1 MTVKTSIS
9 LTGAQ
14 HAFAK
19 KLVAK
24 GDYPSVSA
32 VVQSGLESIR
42 KERAAR
48 DAEKRALKQLM
59 AARAARPT
67 LSKKQFDSKIEQL
80 ISRTRSKYGV

>member
-24 GDYPSVSA
+24 GDFPSVSA

-42 KERAAR
+42 KERAIR
-48 DAEKRALKQLM
+48 DAEAKALKQLI
-59 AARAARPT
+59 AVRASRPT
-67 LSKKQFDSKIEQL
+67 LSKKEFDARIEKM
-80 ISRTRSKYGV
+80 IASARAKYGV